1 MALSEILGCELG
13 HAGGCV
19 IPSENISKQWKIRN
33 IWKWDH
39 EEWELYSRLAIDFFF
54 FLMEDL
60 LTFERWRPVPW
71 RVIGIW
77 AVHGVICP
85 PPLPSPHIQ
94 TLTHP
99 PSGLNWISYKTF

>member
-1 MALSEILGCELG
+1 MLFVVKVYLWLEKRKPYDELSVPVGEYPVMVKKKKKKSKSISMALSEILGCELG

-54 FLMEDL
+54 F
-60 LTFERWRPVPW
+60 
-71 RVIGIW
+71 
-77 AVHGVICP
+77 
-85 PPLPSPHIQ
+85 
-94 TLTHP
+94 
-99 PSGLNWISYKTF
+99 